1 MRLSHLVG
9 IVVAFAAGTAAA
21 QPYPP
26 PRDRAPANV
35 VGIWEW
41 RSSSGQY
48 SGRVMLV
55 QDGAVVRGA
64 YLENNASIA
73 GELEGTVDG
82 RRLSLR
88 RRVRW
93 GAPGPELEY
102 NLVVERDAAL
112 RGSVVNVRDPRAQY
126 DFMATRLFPAGGPVV
141 VTPPPSWPQP
151 QPQPVP
157 PPPPVVRPIDEGSL
171 VQLIDTIKGAT
182 FRENMLEVLAQAV
195 GYHRFVVDQV
205 ARILPLYTFED
216 DRLTALER
224 LQPRILDPQN
234 GYKLTNLF
242 TFSSS
247 KQRANEILMRR

>member
-1 MRLSHLVG
+1 MRLSQLFALFVLV
-9 IVVAFAAGTAAA
+9 AAGSAAA

-26 PRDRAPANV
+26 PRMGGPPPSV

-41 RSSSGQY
+41 RSTGGQY
-48 SGRVMLV
+48 NGRIMLV
-55 QDGAVVRGA
+55 QDGPVVRGA

-73 GELEGTVDG
+73 GELEGTIDG

-93 GAPGPELEY
+93 GSPGPELEY
-102 NLVVERDAAL
+102 NLVFERDAAL
-112 RGSVVNVRDPRAQY
+112 RGSVVNVRDPRTQF
-126 DFMATRLFPAGGPVV
+126 DFAATRIFPSSGGQVV
-141 VTPPPSWPQP
+141 VTPPPPP
-151 QPQPVP
+151 PPVA
-157 PPPPVVRPIDEGSL
+157 PPPVVRPIDEGSL
-171 VQLIDTIKGAT
+171 VQLIQAIQGAT
-182 FRENMLEVLAQAV
+182 FRENMLEVLTQAV

-234 GYKLTNLF
+234 GFKLTALF